1 MLSYIK
7 GLFVEFKNFAFQGN
21 VMDLAIGLVIGSA
34 FTKIVTSLVNNV
46 MMPPLGVLM
55 GGVDFSDKVIPLK
68 THVDPKTNAMVI
80 DATLKYG
87 AFINSVIDFLIVATS
102 VFVIVKLINIAK
114 RKPLPPDE
122 SNKQCPY
129 CLSMIPLKATKCA
142 QCTADLP
149 ATA

>member
-55 GGVDFSDKVIPLK
+55 GGVDFSNKVIPLK
-68 THVDPKTNAMVI
+68 HHIDSKGVEVI
-80 DATLKYG
+80 DAGLRYG
-87 AFINSVIDFLIVATS
+87 VFINDVIDFLIVAAS
-102 VFVIVKLINIAK
+102 VFAIVKLINIAK
-114 RKPLPPDE
+114 RKPLPPDDTT
-122 SNKQCPY
+122 KQCPY
-129 CLSMIPLKATKCA
+129 CLSMIALKATKCA